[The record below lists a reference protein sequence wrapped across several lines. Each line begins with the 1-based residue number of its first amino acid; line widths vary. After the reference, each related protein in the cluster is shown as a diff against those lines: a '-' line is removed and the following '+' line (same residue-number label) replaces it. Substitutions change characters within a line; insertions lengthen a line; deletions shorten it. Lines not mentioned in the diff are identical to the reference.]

1 MIVLDDIDWSGVRRA
16 DEFLASRSERIEE
29 FRGYGTAFSAYQV

>member
-16 DEFLASRSERIEE
+16 DEFLASRYERVEE
-29 FRGYGTAFSAYQV
+29 IRGSGVAFSAYRV